1 MEAEPAQGVRA
12 HVDGERAVPVAV
24 RPDPAHEVDP
34 DVVRGEGLPVD
45 APVSQSDRHQPPGRG
60 QPGTFSKQ
68 KRVTQSEV
76 CPSMVM
82 CPSMAAIIVQGAE
95 PPLALKPRSHQN
107 PHNAPY

>member
-1 MEAEPAQGVRA
+1 
-12 HVDGERAVPVAV
+12 
-24 RPDPAHEVDP
+24 
-34 DVVRGEGLPVD
+34 
-45 APVSQSDRHQPPGRG
+45 
-60 QPGTFSKQ
+60 
-68 KRVTQSEV
+68 V

>member
-1 MEAEPAQGVRA
+1 MRSTRTSCAAKG
-12 HVDGERAVPVAV
+12 
-24 RPDPAHEVDP
+24 
-34 DVVRGEGLPVD
+34 
-45 APVSQSDRHQPPGRG
+45 SQSMPRSRSQTAISRPGRG

-76 CPSMVM
+76 CPSMVMCSSMVM

-107 PHNAPY
+107 PHNTPY

>member
-1 MEAEPAQGVRA
+1 MRSTRTSCAAKG
-12 HVDGERAVPVAV
+12 
-24 RPDPAHEVDP
+24 
-34 DVVRGEGLPVD
+34 
-45 APVSQSDRHQPPGRG
+45 SQSMPRSRSQTAISRPGRG